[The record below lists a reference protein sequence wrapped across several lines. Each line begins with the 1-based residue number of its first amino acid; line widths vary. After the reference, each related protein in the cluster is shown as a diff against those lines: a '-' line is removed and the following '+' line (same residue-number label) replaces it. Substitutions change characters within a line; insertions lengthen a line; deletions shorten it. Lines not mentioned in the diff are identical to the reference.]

1 MAGGG
6 GMTPG
11 KRLFDVLFS
20 LYLMAF
26 LAPVIAVVAVQCL
39 RRQGRPLFYGSER
52 MRTPEEGFTL
62 WKFRTM
68 ADDPDDRGVTGGDKA
83 ARITPYGAWLRAR
96 RLDELPQLWN
106 ILRGDV
112 SFVGPRP
119 PLRRYVEMFPDL
131 YAEVLRARP
140 GVTGL
145 ASLVYAPHEERV
157 LAATRTPEETEAAY
171 VAVCIPRKAAL
182 DLLYRR
188 HRTFWMDVKL
198 IAWTTAK
205 FLPRRIRPRRKGRFV

>member
-1 MAGGG
+1 
-6 GMTPG
+6 MTFG
-11 KRLFDVLFS
+11 KRLFDILFS

-26 LAPVIAVVAVQCL
+26 LAPVIVVITFMVW
-39 RRQGRPLFYGSER
+39 RRQGRPILYGSER
-52 MRTPEEGFTL
+52 MKTPDQGFTL

-68 ADDPDDRGVTGGDKA
+68 ADDPNDSGVTGGDKA
-83 ARITPYGAWLRAR
+83 QRITPFGAWLRRR

-106 ILRGDV
+106 ILKGDI

-119 PLRRYVEMFPDL
+119 PLRRYVEMCPDI
-131 YAEVLRARP
+131 YDEVLKSRP

-145 ASLVYAPHEERV
+145 ASLVYAPHEEFILRST
-157 LAATRTPEETEAAY
+157 ATAEETEAAY
-171 VAVCIPRKAAL
+171 LRRCVPRKAHL
-182 DLLYRR
+182 DMLYQK

-205 FLPRRIRPRRKGRFV
+205 FLPRRIRPMRKGRFL

>member
-1 MAGGG
+1 
-6 GMTPG
+6 MTFG
-11 KRLFDVLFS
+11 KRLFDILFS

-26 LAPVIAVVAVQCL
+26 LAPVFVVVTWKVW
-39 RRQGRPLFYGSER
+39 RQGDGPIFYGSER
-52 MRTPEEGFTL
+52 MKSPDEGFTL

-68 ADDPDDRGVTGGDKA
+68 APDPSDRGVTGGDKGR
-83 ARITPYGAWLRAR
+83 RITPLGRSLRRR

-131 YAEVLRARP
+131 YAEVLRSRP

-145 ASLVYAPHEERV
+145 ASLVFAPHEARILE
-157 LAATRTPEETEAAY
+157 ACETADETEFAY
-171 VAVCIPRKAAL
+171 IRVCIPRKAAL
-182 DLLYRR
+182 DLLYQRR
-188 HRTFWMDVKL
+188 RSFWLDVKL
-198 IAWTTAK
+198 ISWTTAK
-205 FLPRRIRPRRKGRFV
+205 FFPRAIRPRRKGKWV

>member
-1 MAGGG
+1 
-6 GMTPG
+6 MTIG
-11 KRLFDVLFS
+11 KRVFDVLFS

-39 RRQGRPLFYGSER
+39 RKQGLPLFYGSER
-52 MRTPEEGFTL
+52 MKAPDEAFTL

-68 ADDPDDRGVTGGDKA
+68 ADDPEDEGATGGHKA
-83 ARITPYGAWLRAR
+83 WRITPYGAWLRAR

-119 PLRRYVEMFPDL
+119 PLRRYVEMYPEL
-131 YAEVLRARP
+131 YGRVLRSRP

-145 ASLVYAPHEERV
+145 ASLIYAPHEERV
-157 LAATRTPEETEAAY
+157 LGACETAEANEAVYTR
-171 VAVCIPRKAAL
+171 VCIPRKAAL
-182 DLLYRR
+182 DLLYQENRSL
-188 HRTFWMDVKL
+188 WLDVKL

>member
-1 MAGGG
+1 
-6 GMTPG
+6 MTFG
-11 KRLFDVLFS
+11 KRLFDILFS
-20 LYLMAF
+20 LYLMLF
-26 LAPVIAVVAVQCL
+26 LAPVIAVVTWKVW
-39 RRQGRPLFYGSER
+39 RQGDGPILYGSER
-52 MRTPEEGFTL
+52 MKTPTEGFTL

-68 ADDPDDRGVTGGDKA
+68 APDPGDSGVTGGHKS
-83 ARITPYGAWLRAR
+83 ARITPLGRQLRRR

-131 YAEVLRARP
+131 YAEVLRSRP

-157 LAATRTPEETEAAY
+157 LAACATPEQTEREY
-171 VAVCIPRKAAL
+171 LRLCIPRKAHL
-182 DLLYRR
+182 DLLYQRNR
-188 HRTFWMDVKL
+188 SFWLDVKL
-198 IAWTTAK
+198 ISWTTAK
-205 FLPRRIRPRRKGRFV
+205 FFPRRIRPRRKGRFV

>member
-1 MAGGG
+1 
-6 GMTPG
+6 MTFG

-26 LAPVIAVVAVQCL
+26 LAPVIVVVTVQCL
-39 RRQGRPLFYGSER
+39 RKQGRPLFYGSER
-52 MRTPEEGFTL
+52 MKTPTEPFTL

-68 ADDPDDRGVTGGDKA
+68 EPDPDDIGVTGGDKSL
-83 ARITPYGAWLRAR
+83 RITPYGAWLRRR

-119 PLRRYVEMFPDL
+119 PLRRYVEMYPHL
-131 YAEVLRARP
+131 YAEVLRSRP

-145 ASLVYAPHEERV
+145 ASLIYAPHEERV
-157 LAATRTPEETEAAY
+157 LAECDTAAETEEVY
-171 VAVCIPRKAAL
+171 TRICIPRKAEL
-182 DLLYRR
+182 DLLYQR

-198 IAWTTAK
+198 ISWTTAK
-205 FLPRRIRPRRKGRFV
+205 FFPRRIRPVRKGKFV